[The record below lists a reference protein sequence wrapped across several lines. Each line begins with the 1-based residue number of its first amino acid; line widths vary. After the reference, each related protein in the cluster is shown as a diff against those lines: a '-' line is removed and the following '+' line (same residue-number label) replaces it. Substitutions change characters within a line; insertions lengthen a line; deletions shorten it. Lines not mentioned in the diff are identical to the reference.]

1 MQTILA
7 IDDEEGVRQS
17 YKLVLSKD
25 YRLFLAGCGRAG
37 LGTLAEKN
45 VDLILLDLAMP
56 GMSGSEVLVALAELG
71 DSTPVIVVTASNTV
85 TSAVDA
91 MKLGA
96 RDYIIK
102 PFDVDALIHT
112 VERVLGEDRERRELN
127 VLREENFS
135 DFESMIGD
143 STAFQRVLVAAR
155 QAMRVNSTVLIT
167 GESGT
172 GKDVLARAIHSGGKR
187 AEKPFIPLSCCAIP
201 EQLFESE
208 LFGHERGAFT
218 GADQRRVGKI
228 QIADEGT
235 FFLDEIGEMPLDM
248 QTKLLRVLQDG
259 RFYPIGSHK
268 EVEVDIRVVCAT
280 NRDLLKAIEEGR
292 FREDLYY
299 RINVLHIE
307 MPPLRQRRE
316 DIPNLVAHFVAKH
329 GPRVEARVEGIC
341 PKAMARVAA
350 YQWPG
355 NVRELENFV
364 ERLLVYHG
372 EETEITV
379 EHVTELLPES
389 REDDGVTLVDFEGL
403 PLEEARNKMDRYL
416 IKRALVRSGNVQ
428 SKASELLGTT
438 RRILKYK
445 MDQLNISA

>member
-17 YKLVLSKD
+17 YKQVLSKD
-25 YRLFLAGCGRAG
+25 YRLFLAGCGRTG

-45 VDLILLDLAMP
+45 VDLILLDLTMP
-56 GMSGSEVLVALAELG
+56 GMSGMEVLVALAELR

-102 PFDVDALIHT
+102 PFDVDALLRT

-143 STAFQRVLVAAR
+143 STAFQRVLAAAR

-187 AEKPFIPLSCCAIP
+187 AEKPFIQVSCCAIP

-208 LFGHERGAFT
+208 LFGHEKGAFT
-218 GADQRRVGKI
+218 GADQSRVGKI

-235 FFLDEIGEMPLDM
+235 FFLDEIGEMPVDM
-248 QTKLLRVLQDG
+248 QTKLLRVLQDS

-280 NRDLLKAIEEGR
+280 NRDLLKAVQEGR

-316 DIPNLVAHFVAKH
+316 DIPSLVAHFVAKH
-329 GPRVEARVEGIC
+329 GPCVDARVEGIC
-341 PKAMARVAA
+341 PKAMGRIAA

-372 EETEITV
+372 EEAEIAV

-389 REDDGVTLVDFEGL
+389 REDAGVTLIDFEGL

-416 IKRALVRSGNVQ
+416 IKRALMRSGNVQ